1 MPEGSN
7 EVRRNTTADDITAE
21 VLARFSATPDPRLRQ
36 IMASLVSHL
45 HAFVKEV
52 ELTEA
57 EWFQAIEILTAAGK
71 MCSDKRQ
78 EFILFSDTLGVS
90 MVVDLIDHGKAEGA
104 TESTVFGPFHRL
116 GAPDLPSGGN
126 IAPRDPTGVPTL
138 VSGRVLDLDGRP
150 IEGAVLDVWQA
161 QTNGLYDSQD
171 ENPDALHM
179 RGKFRTDSEG
189 RYLIRTVQPVN
200 YPIPSDGPVGQMLKA
215 TGLHPW
221 RPAHIHFVVSADGYE
236 PVTTHIFDRTDPY
249 LASDAV
255 FAVKD
260 SLICDFVRHE
270 VPEPQASELGIAPP
284 FYTAAFDFRL
294 QSAAAAA
301 ASEVTSGHRLA
312 ALGARAA
319 DDKAEDD
326 KAAND
331 EAVDDKNPVE
341 GAAGETSDLSWT
353 EQWGSE
359 QPAGRDRREAERV
372 TAYWQKKLAELG
384 DDLTVA
390 TLDFGS
396 TQSSD
401 WSNRFLIAVD
411 PVIERSS
418 LVQYGP
424 RFARL
429 LLLPEQARH
438 DLPMLRQLPRRYAD
452 VFLRGCTRAQRE
464 MAPVHL
470 EGEVERYDGRIEQY
484 RAVFIAV
491 GVKRGSLTCFAFGA
505 FNSRIVE
512 PATAAR
518 NGPPEELNRRNQ

>member
-7 EVRRNTTADDITAE
+7 EVRRNKTADDITAE

-36 IMASLVSHL
+36 IMTSLISHL
-45 HAFVKEV
+45 HAFVQEV

-57 EWFQAIEILTAAGK
+57 EWFQAIEILTEAGK

-90 MVVDLIDHGKAEGA
+90 MVVDLIDHRKAEGA

-116 GAPDLPSGGN
+116 GAPELPAGGN
-126 IAPRDPTGVPTL
+126 IAPRDPNGVPTL
-138 VSGRVLDLDGRP
+138 VSGRVLDLEGQP
-150 IEGAVLDVWQA
+150 IAGAVLDVWQA

-179 RGKFRTDSEG
+179 RGKFHSDAEG

-221 RPAHIHFVVSADGYE
+221 RPAHIHFVVSAEGYE
-236 PVTTHIFDRTDPY
+236 PVTTHIFDRADPY

-270 VPEPQASELGIAPP
+270 TPEPEASGLGVAPP
-284 FYTAAFDFRL
+284 FYTATFDFHL
-294 QSAAAAA
+294 QPAATEQA
-301 ASEVTSGHRLA
+301 TSFDAEQRLA
-312 ALGARAA
+312 ALGTRTA
-319 DDKAEDD
+319 DDKVADD
-326 KAAND
+326 KKPME
-331 EAVDDKNPVE
+331 EAVAEP
-341 GAAGETSDLSWT
+341 ADLSWT
-353 EQWGSE
+353 ERWGLE
-359 QPAGRDRREAERV
+359 QPSGRDRREAERV
-372 TAYWQKKLAELG
+372 TDYWQKKLAELG

-390 TLDFGS
+390 TLDFGGTS
-396 TQSSD
+396 TRD

-411 PVIERSS
+411 PLVERSA

-424 RFARL
+424 AFARL
-429 LLLPEQARH
+429 LHLPQQARH
-438 DLPMLRQLPRRYAD
+438 DLPMLRQLPRRYAE
-452 VFLRGCTRAQRE
+452 VFLRGCTRAQKE

-470 EGEVERYDGRIEQY
+470 EGEVERYDGLIEQY

-512 PATAAR
+512 PGTAAG
-518 NGPPEELNRRNQ
+518 NGPAPELNRRSQ